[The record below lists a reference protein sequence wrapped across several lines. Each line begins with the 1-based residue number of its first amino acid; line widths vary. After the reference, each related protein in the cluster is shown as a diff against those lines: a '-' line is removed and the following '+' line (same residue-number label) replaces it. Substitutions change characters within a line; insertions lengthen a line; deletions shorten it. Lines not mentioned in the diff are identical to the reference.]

1 MKLADAFIHRPVA
14 SCLFA
19 VAIVLLGIISYRQ
32 LPVAPLP
39 AVDFPMIV
47 VTASLPGASPE
58 SMAAT
63 VATPLER
70 ALGSIAG
77 IKRIS
82 SNSNQGSTQVRLE
95 FELDRDVDE
104 AARDV
109 QAAINTVRS
118 QLPAGMPGNPTYR
131 KFNPSQMPVMA
142 LALSSSS
149 LSAPELY
156 DSAATILSQK
166 ILQIQGVGEVE
177 IVGSSLP
184 AVRVQLNPAML
195 SHYGIALDEV
205 RTAISTLNTNVPL
218 GTLETEDLR
227 WQIATS
233 QTLRSS
239 ADYQQL
245 IIKTVNGAPIRL
257 ADVATVSD
265 STENRYSAGFHN
277 DKPAVIMQISR
288 RSGANIVATIDAIYQ
303 QLPVLQALSPKDATL
318 AVVMDRS
325 PVIRA
330 TLKEAEISLAISIGL
345 VVAVVLLFLK
355 SWRSALIPT
364 LAIPVALVGA
374 FSLMLAFGFSL
385 NNLSVM
391 ALIVAAGLVVDDAI
405 VVLENIK
412 RHLELGKTPM
422 QAARDGA
429 AEVGYTLIAM
439 NLALVVVFLSILF
452 MGGLVERLFREFS
465 ITLVGA
471 MLISLLMSLTLTP
484 ALAAA
489 LLRRSRQISVTA
501 TATATAPSSMSDA
514 NEGAGRF
521 AQFQSLYTSS
531 LRTVLAYKK
540 SVLVALVA
548 LFGLNV
554 WLFQQLPGGML
565 PDQDTGQLNGFV
577 RGDDGFSFQIMQPKI
592 EAFRQFLLKDPA
604 IADVTGASGGAMG
617 LSNSLLRVRLKPL
630 SERKISAQEV
640 VDRIRMNAPKIAG
653 GMLFMSVDQDIRLSS
668 PFASSDYEVLLMSG
682 DLQELNKWSKKVA
695 EGMKELPEL
704 VDVNSPGGE
713 DAQQVV
719 LSIDRE
725 AAQRLGVDM
734 RTVATLLNNS
744 FSQRQVATLFD
755 EMNQYRVVMEL
766 APGYTAQPEV
776 LKQLMLISR
785 TGERVP
791 LSAIASYDY
800 GLASDRVRH
809 DNQFASKGIGYA
821 LAPGVTA
828 EQADAAIDQLLA
840 ELMLPTSIFSVN
852 GEDQRNATFS
862 QGDQFWLFVGV
873 VLAVYLL
880 LGILYESLLQPLT
893 ILSTLPCAAL
903 GALLALYF
911 SGTALNLI
919 AQLGLFLLIG
929 IVMKNAILL
938 VDFALN
944 AERTLKLSPYEAIV
958 LAGQQRLR
966 PILMTNFAAMLG
978 AVPLLMGMG
987 EGAELRQPLGVTI
1000 VGGLAV
1006 SQLFTLYT
1014 TPVVYLLLS
1023 RFRRHA
1029 PVTTLEEVDH
1039 LSANLTEPHSVKTA
1053 TPQG

>member
-1 MKLADAFIHRPVA
+1 MRLANLFIQRPVA
-14 SCLFA
+14 SGLLA
-19 VAIVLLGIISYRQ
+19 LAIVLLGLISYRQ
-32 LPVAPLP
+32 LPVSPLP

-47 VTASLPGASPE
+47 VTANLPGASPE

-82 SNSNQGSTQVRLE
+82 SNSNQGSTQIRLE
-95 FELDRDVDE
+95 FELDRNVDE

-109 QAAINTVRS
+109 QASINAVRA
-118 QLPAGMPGNPTYR
+118 QLPSGMPGNPTYR

-205 RTAISTLNTNVPL
+205 RTAISAMNTNVPL
-218 GTLETEDLR
+218 GVLEASNER

-233 QTLRSS
+233 QTLRSAS
-239 ADYQQL
+239 DYQQL
-245 IIKTVNGAPIRL
+245 IIKTVDGAPIRL
-257 ADVATVSD
+257 SDVALVSD

-303 QLPVLQALSPKDATL
+303 QLPTLQALSPKDSNL

-330 TLKEAEISLAISIGL
+330 TLNEAEISLAISIGL

-355 SWRSALIPT
+355 SVRSALIPT
-364 LAIPVALVGA
+364 LAIPVSLVGA
-374 FSLMLAFGFSL
+374 FVVMYLFGFSL

-412 RHLELGKTPM
+412 RHLDMGKTPL

-429 AEVGYTLIAM
+429 GEVGYTLIAM

-465 ITLVGA
+465 ISLVGA

-489 LLRRSRQISVTA
+489 LLKPSGKTKQITA
-501 TATATAPSSMSDA
+501 EKPSL
-514 NEGAGRF
+514 F
-521 AQFQSLYTSS
+521 AHLQQRYQQSLRFV
-531 LRTVLAYKK
+531 LGFKKTVLL
-540 SVLVALVA
+540 VLAG
-548 LFGLNV
+548 LFGLNI
-554 WLFQQLPGGML
+554 WLFQTLPGGML

-592 EAFRQFLLKDPA
+592 EAFRQYLMTDPA

-630 SERKISAQEV
+630 SERKVSAQEV
-640 VDRIRMNAPKIAG
+640 VDRIRANAPKIAG
-653 GMLFMSVDQDIRLSS
+653 GMLFLSVDQDIRLSS

-682 DLQELNKWSKKVA
+682 DLQELGKWSKKVA

-719 LSIDRE
+719 LQIDRE

-755 EMNQYRVVMEL
+755 DMNQYRVVMEL

-776 LKQLMLISR
+776 LKQLMLI
-785 TGERVP
+785 TAGGERVP

-828 EQADAAIDQLLA
+828 EQADAAIDRLLA

-852 GEDQRNATFS
+852 GEDQRNATFD
-862 QGDQFWLFVGV
+862 QGNQVWLFVGV

-903 GALLALYF
+903 GALLTLYF
-911 SGTALNLI
+911 SNTALSLI

-938 VDFALN
+938 VDFALK
-944 AERTLKLSPYEAIV
+944 AERDLGLSPFDAIV

-966 PILMTNFAAMLG
+966 PILMTNLAAMLG
-978 AVPLLMGMG
+978 AVPLLLGMG
-987 EGAELRQPLGVTI
+987 EGAELRQPLGITI
-1000 VGGLAV
+1000 VGGLAL
-1006 SQLFTLYT
+1006 SQLFTLYS
-1014 TPVVYLLLS
+1014 TPAVYLVLS

-1029 PVTTLEEVDH
+1029 PVREQAVAE
-1039 LSANLTEPHSVKTA
+1039 LSAAADAIQQSK
-1053 TPQG
+1053 

>member
-1 MKLADAFIHRPVA
+1 MKLANLFIQRPVA
-14 SCLFA
+14 SGLFA
-19 VAIVLLGIISYRQ
+19 AAIVLLGLICYRQ
-32 LPVAPLP
+32 LPVSPLP

-47 VTASLPGASPE
+47 VTANLPGASPE

-82 SNSNQGSTQVRLE
+82 SNSNQGSTQIRLE

-109 QAAINTVRS
+109 QASINTVRA
-118 QLPAGMPGNPTYR
+118 QLPSGMPGNPTYR

-142 LALSSSS
+142 LALSSAS

-184 AVRVQLNPAML
+184 AVRVQLNPSML

-205 RTAISTLNTNVPL
+205 RGAISAMNTNVPL
-218 GTLETEDLR
+218 GVLEASNER

-233 QTLRSS
+233 QTLRSAS
-239 ADYQQL
+239 DYQQL
-245 IIKTVNGAPIRL
+245 IIKTVDGAPIRL
-257 ADVATVSD
+257 SDVALVSD

-303 QLPVLQALSPKDATL
+303 QLPTLQALSPKDSNL

-330 TLKEAEISLAISIGL
+330 TLNEAELSLAISIGL

-355 SWRSALIPT
+355 SARSALIPT
-364 LAIPVALVGA
+364 LAIPVSLVGA
-374 FSLMLAFGFSL
+374 FVVMYLFGFSL

-412 RHLELGKTPM
+412 RHLDMGKTPL

-429 AEVGYTLIAM
+429 GEVGYTLIAM

-465 ITLVGA
+465 ISLVGA

-489 LLRRSRQISVTA
+489 LLKPSAKIKPITA
-501 TATATAPSSMSDA
+501 EKPSL
-514 NEGAGRF
+514 F
-521 AQFQSLYTSS
+521 ARLQQRYQQSLRFV
-531 LRTVLAYKK
+531 LGFKKTVLL
-540 SVLVALVA
+540 VLAG
-548 LFGLNV
+548 LFGLNI
-554 WLFQQLPGGML
+554 WLFQTLPGGML

-592 EAFRQFLLKDPA
+592 EAFRQYLMTDPA

-617 LSNSLLRVRLKPL
+617 LSNSMLRVRLKPL
-630 SERKISAQEV
+630 DERKVSAQEV
-640 VDRIRMNAPKIAG
+640 VDRIRANAPKIAG
-653 GMLFMSVDQDIRLSS
+653 GMLFLSVDQDIRLSS

-682 DLQELNKWSKKVA
+682 DLQELGKWSKKVA

-719 LSIDRE
+719 LQMDRE

-734 RTVATLLNNS
+734 RTIATLLNNS

-755 EMNQYRVVMEL
+755 DMNQYRVVMEL

-776 LKQLMLISR
+776 LKQLMLI
-785 TGERVP
+785 TANGERVP

-828 EQADAAIDQLLA
+828 EQADAAIDRLLA

-852 GEDQRNATFS
+852 GEDQRNATFD
-862 QGDQFWLFVGV
+862 QGNQVWLFVGV

-903 GALLALYF
+903 GALLTLYF
-911 SGTALNLI
+911 SNTALSLI

-938 VDFALN
+938 VDFALK
-944 AERTLKLSPYEAIV
+944 AERDLGLTPFDAIV

-966 PILMTNFAAMLG
+966 PILMTNLAAMLG
-978 AVPLLMGMG
+978 AVPLLLGMG
-987 EGAELRQPLGVTI
+987 EGAELRQPLGITI
-1000 VGGLAV
+1000 VGGLAL
-1006 SQLFTLYT
+1006 SQLFTLYS
-1014 TPVVYLLLS
+1014 TPAVYLVLS

-1029 PVTTLEEVDH
+1029 PVREQAAAE
-1039 LSANLTEPHSVKTA
+1039 LSAKATRESIQHSK
-1053 TPQG
+1053 

>member
-1 MKLADAFIHRPVA
+1 MRLANLFIQRPVA
-14 SCLFA
+14 SGLLA
-19 VAIVLLGIISYRQ
+19 LAIVLLGLISYRQ
-32 LPVAPLP
+32 LPVSPLP

-47 VTASLPGASPE
+47 VTANLPGASPE

-82 SNSNQGSTQVRLE
+82 SNSNQGSTQIRLE
-95 FELDRDVDE
+95 FELERNVDE

-109 QAAINTVRS
+109 QASINAVRA
-118 QLPAGMPGNPTYR
+118 QLPSGMPGNPTYR

-205 RTAISTLNTNVPL
+205 RTAISAMNTNVPL
-218 GTLETEDLR
+218 GVLEASNER

-233 QTLRSS
+233 QTLRSAS
-239 ADYQQL
+239 DYQQL
-245 IIKTVNGAPIRL
+245 IIKTVDGAPIRL
-257 ADVATVSD
+257 SDVALVSD

-303 QLPVLQALSPKDATL
+303 QLPMLQALSPKDSNL

-330 TLKEAEISLAISIGL
+330 TLNEAEISLAISIGL

-355 SWRSALIPT
+355 SVRSALIPT
-364 LAIPVALVGA
+364 LAIPVSLVGA
-374 FSLMLAFGFSL
+374 FVVMYLFGFSL

-412 RHLELGKTPM
+412 RHLDMGKTPL

-429 AEVGYTLIAM
+429 GEVGYTLIAM

-465 ITLVGA
+465 ISLVGA

-489 LLRRSRQISVTA
+489 LLKPSGKTKQITA
-501 TATATAPSSMSDA
+501 EKP
-514 NEGAGRF
+514 GLF
-521 AQFQSLYTSS
+521 AQLQQRYQQSLRFV
-531 LRTVLAYKK
+531 LGFKKTVLL
-540 SVLVALVA
+540 VLAG
-548 LFGLNV
+548 LFGLNI
-554 WLFQQLPGGML
+554 WLFQTLPGGML

-592 EAFRQFLLKDPA
+592 EAFRQYLMTDPA

-630 SERKISAQEV
+630 SERKVSAQEV
-640 VDRIRMNAPKIAG
+640 VDRIRANAPKIAG
-653 GMLFMSVDQDIRLSS
+653 GMLFLSVDQDIRLSS

-682 DLQELNKWSKKVA
+682 DLQELGKWSKKVA

-719 LSIDRE
+719 LQIDRE

-755 EMNQYRVVMEL
+755 DMNQYRVVMEL

-776 LKQLMLISR
+776 LKQLMLI
-785 TGERVP
+785 TAGGERVP

-828 EQADAAIDQLLA
+828 AQADAAIDRLLA

-852 GEDQRNATFS
+852 GEDQRNATFD
-862 QGDQFWLFVGV
+862 QGNQVWLFVGV

-903 GALLALYF
+903 GALLTLYF
-911 SGTALNLI
+911 SNTALSLI

-938 VDFALN
+938 VDFALK
-944 AERTLKLSPYEAIV
+944 AERDLGLSPFDAIV

-966 PILMTNFAAMLG
+966 PILMTNLAAMLG
-978 AVPLLMGMG
+978 AVPLLLGMG
-987 EGAELRQPLGVTI
+987 EGAELRQPLGITI
-1000 VGGLAV
+1000 VGGLAL
-1006 SQLFTLYT
+1006 SQLFTLYS
-1014 TPVVYLLLS
+1014 TPAVYLVLS

-1029 PVTTLEEVDH
+1029 PVREQAVAE
-1039 LSANLTEPHSVKTA
+1039 LSATA
-1053 TPQG
+1053 DAIQQSK

>member
-1 MKLADAFIHRPVA
+1 MRLANLFIQRPVA
-14 SCLFA
+14 SGLFA
-19 VAIVLLGIISYRQ
+19 AAIVLLGLISYRQ
-32 LPVAPLP
+32 LPVSPLP

-47 VTASLPGASPE
+47 VTANLPGASPE

-82 SNSNQGSTQVRLE
+82 SNSNQGSTQIRLE

-109 QAAINTVRS
+109 QASINTVRA
-118 QLPAGMPGNPTYR
+118 QLPSGMPGNPTYR

-142 LALSSSS
+142 LALSSAS

-205 RTAISTLNTNVPL
+205 RGAISAMNTNVPL
-218 GTLETEDLR
+218 GVLEASNER

-233 QTLRSS
+233 QTLRSAS
-239 ADYQQL
+239 DYQQL
-245 IIKTVNGAPIRL
+245 IIKTVDGAPIRL
-257 ADVATVSD
+257 SDVALVSD

-303 QLPVLQALSPKDATL
+303 QLPTLQALSPKDSNL

-330 TLKEAEISLAISIGL
+330 TLNEAELSLAISIGL

-355 SWRSALIPT
+355 SVRSALIPT
-364 LAIPVALVGA
+364 LTIPVSLVGA
-374 FSLMLAFGFSL
+374 FAVMYLFGFSL

-412 RHLELGKTPM
+412 RHLDMGKTPL

-429 AEVGYTLIAM
+429 GEVGYTLIAM

-465 ITLVGA
+465 ISLVGA

-489 LLRRSRQISVTA
+489 LLK
-501 TATATAPSSMSDA
+501 PSAKTKPIIAEKPSL
-514 NEGAGRF
+514 F
-521 AQFQSLYTSS
+521 ARLQQRYQQSLRFV
-531 LRTVLAYKK
+531 LGFKKTVLL
-540 SVLVALVA
+540 VLAG
-548 LFGLNV
+548 LFGLNI
-554 WLFQQLPGGML
+554 WLFQTLPGGML

-592 EAFRQFLLKDPA
+592 EAFRQYLMTDPA

-617 LSNSLLRVRLKPL
+617 LSNSMLRVRLKPL
-630 SERKISAQEV
+630 DERKVSAQAV
-640 VDRIRMNAPKIAG
+640 VDRIRANAPKIAG
-653 GMLFMSVDQDIRLSS
+653 GMLFLSVDQDIRLSS
-668 PFASSDYEVLLMSG
+668 PFASSDFEVLLMSG
-682 DLQELNKWSKKVA
+682 DLQELGKWSKKVA

-719 LSIDRE
+719 LQIDRE

-734 RTVATLLNNS
+734 RTIATLLNNS

-755 EMNQYRVVMEL
+755 DMNQYRVVMEL

-776 LKQLMLISR
+776 LKQLMLI
-785 TGERVP
+785 TANGERVP

-828 EQADAAIDQLLA
+828 EQADAAIDRLLA

-852 GEDQRNATFS
+852 GEDQRNATFD
-862 QGDQFWLFVGV
+862 QGNQVWLFVGV

-903 GALLALYF
+903 GALLTLYF
-911 SGTALNLI
+911 SNTALSLI

-938 VDFALN
+938 VDFALK
-944 AERTLKLSPYEAIV
+944 AERDLGLTPFDAIV

-966 PILMTNFAAMLG
+966 PILMTNLAAMLG
-978 AVPLLMGMG
+978 AVPLLLGMG
-987 EGAELRQPLGVTI
+987 EGAELRQPLGITI
-1000 VGGLAV
+1000 VGGLAL
-1006 SQLFTLYT
+1006 SQLFTLYS
-1014 TPVVYLLLS
+1014 TPAVYLVLS

-1029 PVTTLEEVDH
+1029 PVRDQAAAE
-1039 LSANLTEPHSVKTA
+1039 LSAKATREAVQHSK
-1053 TPQG
+1053 

>member
-1 MKLADAFIHRPVA
+1 MRLANLFIQRPVA
-14 SCLFA
+14 SGLFA
-19 VAIVLLGIISYRQ
+19 AAIVLLGLISYRQ
-32 LPVAPLP
+32 LPVSPLP

-47 VTASLPGASPE
+47 VTANLPGASPE

-82 SNSNQGSTQVRLE
+82 SNSNQGSTQIRLE
-95 FELDRDVDE
+95 FELDRNVDE

-109 QAAINTVRS
+109 QASINTVRA
-118 QLPAGMPGNPTYR
+118 QLPSGMPGNPTYR

-142 LALSSSS
+142 LALSSAS

-205 RTAISTLNTNVPL
+205 RGAISAMNTNVPL
-218 GTLETEDLR
+218 GVLEGSNER

-233 QTLRSS
+233 QTLRSAS
-239 ADYQQL
+239 DYQQL
-245 IIKTVNGAPIRL
+245 IIKTVDGAPIRL
-257 ADVATVSD
+257 SDVALVSD

-303 QLPVLQALSPKDATL
+303 QLPMLQALSPKDSNL

-330 TLKEAEISLAISIGL
+330 TLNEAELSLAISIGL

-355 SWRSALIPT
+355 SVRSAIIPT
-364 LAIPVALVGA
+364 LAIPVSLVGA
-374 FSLMLAFGFSL
+374 FVVMYLFGFSL

-412 RHLELGKTPM
+412 RHLDMGKTPL

-429 AEVGYTLIAM
+429 GEVGYTLIAM

-465 ITLVGA
+465 ISLVGA

-489 LLRRSRQISVTA
+489 LLKPSGKIKPITA
-501 TATATAPSSMSDA
+501 EKPSL
-514 NEGAGRF
+514 F
-521 AQFQSLYTSS
+521 ARLQQRYQQSLRFV
-531 LRTVLAYKK
+531 LGFKKTVLL
-540 SVLVALVA
+540 VLAG
-548 LFGLNV
+548 LFGLNI
-554 WLFQQLPGGML
+554 WLFQTLPGGML

-592 EAFRQFLLKDPA
+592 EAFRQYLMTDPA

-617 LSNSLLRVRLKPL
+617 LSNSMLRVRLKPL
-630 SERKISAQEV
+630 SERKVSAQEV
-640 VDRIRMNAPKIAG
+640 VDRIRANAPKIAG
-653 GMLFMSVDQDIRLSS
+653 GMLFLSVDQDIRLSS

-682 DLQELNKWSKKVA
+682 DLQELGKWSKKVA

-719 LSIDRE
+719 LQIDRE

-734 RTVATLLNNS
+734 RTIATLLNNS

-755 EMNQYRVVMEL
+755 DMNQYRVVMEL

-776 LKQLMLISR
+776 LKQLMLI
-785 TGERVP
+785 TAGGERVP

-821 LAPGVTA
+821 LAPGVTT
-828 EQADAAIDQLLA
+828 EQADAAIDRLLA

-852 GEDQRNATFS
+852 GEDQRNATFD
-862 QGDQFWLFVGV
+862 QGNQVWLFVGV

-903 GALLALYF
+903 GALLTLYF
-911 SGTALNLI
+911 SNTALSLI

-938 VDFALN
+938 VDFALK
-944 AERTLKLSPYEAIV
+944 AERDIGLTPFDAIV

-966 PILMTNFAAMLG
+966 PILMTNLAAMLG
-978 AVPLLMGMG
+978 AVPLLLGMG
-987 EGAELRQPLGVTI
+987 EGAELRQPLGITI
-1000 VGGLAV
+1000 VGGLAL
-1006 SQLFTLYT
+1006 SQLFTLYS
-1014 TPVVYLLLS
+1014 TPAVYLVLS

-1029 PVTTLEEVDH
+1029 PVREQAAAE
-1039 LSANLTEPHSVKTA
+1039 LSAKATREAIQHSK
-1053 TPQG
+1053 

>member
-1 MKLADAFIHRPVA
+1 MRLANLFIQRPVA
-14 SCLFA
+14 SGLFA
-19 VAIVLLGIISYRQ
+19 AAIVLLGLISYRQ
-32 LPVAPLP
+32 LPVSPLP

-82 SNSNQGSTQVRLE
+82 SNSNQGSTQIRLE
-95 FELDRDVDE
+95 FELDRNVDE

-109 QAAINTVRS
+109 QASINAVRA
-118 QLPAGMPGNPTYR
+118 QLPSGMPGNPTYR

-205 RTAISTLNTNVPL
+205 RTAISAMNTNVPL
-218 GTLETEDLR
+218 GVLEASNER

-233 QTLRSS
+233 QTLRSAS
-239 ADYQQL
+239 DYQQL
-245 IIKTVNGAPIRL
+245 IIKTVDGAPIRL
-257 ADVATVSD
+257 SDVALVSD

-303 QLPVLQALSPKDATL
+303 QLPMLQALSPKDSNL

-330 TLKEAEISLAISIGL
+330 TLNEAELSLAISIGL

-355 SWRSALIPT
+355 SVRSALIPT
-364 LAIPVALVGA
+364 LAIPVSLVGA
-374 FSLMLAFGFSL
+374 FVVMYLFGFSL

-412 RHLELGKTPM
+412 RHLDMGKTPL

-429 AEVGYTLIAM
+429 GEVGYTLIAM

-465 ITLVGA
+465 ISLVGA

-489 LLRRSRQISVTA
+489 LLKPSGKTKQINA
-501 TATATAPSSMSDA
+501 EKPSL
-514 NEGAGRF
+514 F
-521 AQFQSLYTSS
+521 ARLQQRYQQSLRFV
-531 LRTVLAYKK
+531 LGFKKTVLL
-540 SVLVALVA
+540 VLAG
-548 LFGLNV
+548 LFGLNI
-554 WLFQQLPGGML
+554 WLFQTLPGGML

-592 EAFRQFLLKDPA
+592 EAFRQYLMTDPA

-617 LSNSLLRVRLKPL
+617 LSNSMLRVRLKPL
-630 SERKISAQEV
+630 DERKVSAQEV
-640 VDRIRMNAPKIAG
+640 VDRIRANAPKIAG
-653 GMLFMSVDQDIRLSS
+653 GMLFLSVDQDIRLSS

-682 DLQELNKWSKKVA
+682 DLQELGKWSKKVA

-719 LSIDRE
+719 LQIDRE

-734 RTVATLLNNS
+734 RTIATLLNNS

-755 EMNQYRVVMEL
+755 DMNQYRVVMEL

-776 LKQLMLISR
+776 LKQLMLI
-785 TGERVP
+785 TAGGERVP

-828 EQADAAIDQLLA
+828 EQADAAIDRLLA

-852 GEDQRNATFS
+852 GEDQRNATFD
-862 QGDQFWLFVGV
+862 QGNQVWLFVGV

-903 GALLALYF
+903 GALLTLYF
-911 SGTALNLI
+911 SDTALSLI

-938 VDFALN
+938 VDFALK
-944 AERTLKLSPYEAIV
+944 AERDLGLTPFDAIV

-966 PILMTNFAAMLG
+966 PILMTNLAAMLG
-978 AVPLLMGMG
+978 AVPLLLGMG
-987 EGAELRQPLGVTI
+987 EGAELRQPLGITI
-1000 VGGLAV
+1000 VGGLAL
-1006 SQLFTLYT
+1006 SQLFTLYS
-1014 TPVVYLLLS
+1014 TPAVYLVLS

-1029 PVTTLEEVDH
+1029 PVREQAAAELSPKATTD
-1039 LSANLTEPHSVKTA
+1039 AIQHSK
-1053 TPQG
+1053 

>member
-1 MKLADAFIHRPVA
+1 MKLAHIFIQRPVA
-14 SCLFA
+14 SGLLA
-19 VAIVLLGIISYRQ
+19 VAIVLLGLIGYRQ
-32 LPVAPLP
+32 LPVSPLP

-82 SNSNQGSTQVRLE
+82 SNSNQGSTQIRLE
-95 FELDRDVDE
+95 FELDRNVDE

-109 QAAINTVRS
+109 QASINTVRA
-118 QLPAGMPGNPTYR
+118 QLPSGMPGNPTYR

-205 RTAISTLNTNVPL
+205 RTAISAMNTNVPL
-218 GTLETEDLR
+218 GVLEASNER

-233 QTLRSS
+233 QTLRSAS
-239 ADYQQL
+239 DYQQL
-245 IIKTVNGAPIRL
+245 IIKTVDGAPIRL
-257 ADVATVSD
+257 ADVALVTD

-303 QLPVLQALSPKDATL
+303 QLPMLQALSPKDSNL

-330 TLKEAEISLAISIGL
+330 TLNEAEISLAISIGL

-355 SWRSALIPT
+355 SVRSALIPT
-364 LAIPVALVGA
+364 LTIPVSLVGA
-374 FSLMLAFGFSL
+374 FVVMYLFGFSL

-412 RHLELGKTPM
+412 RHLDMGKTPLV
-422 QAARDGA
+422 AARDGA
-429 AEVGYTLIAM
+429 GEVGYTLIAM

-465 ITLVGA
+465 ISLVGA

-489 LLRRSRQISVTA
+489 LLKPKTTEANKLSPTLSETFSLFSRLQQ
-501 TATATAPSSMSDA
+501 
-514 NEGAGRF
+514 RY
-521 AQFQSLYTSS
+521 QQSLRQV
-531 LRTVLAYKK
+531 LRFKKTVLLL
-540 SVLVALVA
+540 LVG
-548 LFGLNV
+548 LFGLNI
-554 WLFQQLPGGML
+554 WLFQTLPGGML

-592 EAFRQFLLKDPA
+592 EAFRQYLMTDPA

-617 LSNSLLRVRLKPL
+617 LSNSMLRVRLKPL
-630 SERKISAQEV
+630 SERKVSAQAV
-640 VDRIRMNAPKIAG
+640 VDRIRTNAPKIAG
-653 GMLFMSVDQDIRLSS
+653 GMLFLSVDQDIRLSS

-682 DLQELNKWSKKVA
+682 DLQELGKWSKKVA

-719 LSIDRE
+719 LQIDRE

-776 LKQLMLISR
+776 LKQLMLI
-785 TGERVP
+785 TANGERVP

-828 EQADAAIDQLLA
+828 EQADAAIDRLLA

-852 GEDQRNATFS
+852 GEDQRNATFD
-862 QGDQFWLFVGV
+862 QGNQVWLFVGV

-903 GALLALYF
+903 GALLTLYF
-911 SGTALNLI
+911 SNTALSLI

-938 VDFALN
+938 VDFALK
-944 AERTLKLSPYEAIV
+944 AERDLGLTPFEAIV

-966 PILMTNFAAMLG
+966 PILMTNLAAMLG
-978 AVPLLMGMG
+978 AVPLLLGMG
-987 EGAELRQPLGVTI
+987 EGAELRQPLGITI
-1000 VGGLAV
+1000 VGGLAL
-1006 SQLFTLYT
+1006 SQLFTLYS
-1014 TPVVYLLLS
+1014 TPAVYLVLS

-1029 PVTTLEEVDH
+1029 PVREQAAAE
-1039 LSANLTEPHSVKTA
+1039 LSATTEDVQLSK
-1053 TPQG
+1053 

>member
-1 MKLADAFIHRPVA
+1 MRLANLFIQRPVA
-14 SCLFA
+14 SGLFA
-19 VAIVLLGIISYRQ
+19 AAIVLLGLISYRQ
-32 LPVAPLP
+32 LPVSPLP

-82 SNSNQGSTQVRLE
+82 SNSNQGSTQIRLE
-95 FELDRDVDE
+95 FELDRNVDE

-109 QAAINTVRS
+109 QASINAVRA
-118 QLPAGMPGNPTYR
+118 QLPSGMPGNPTYR

-205 RTAISTLNTNVPL
+205 RTAISAMNTNVPL
-218 GTLETEDLR
+218 GVLEASNER

-233 QTLRSS
+233 QTLRSAS
-239 ADYQQL
+239 DYQQL
-245 IIKTVNGAPIRL
+245 IIKTVDGAPIRL
-257 ADVATVSD
+257 SDVALVSD

-303 QLPVLQALSPKDATL
+303 QLPMLQALSPKDSNL

-330 TLKEAEISLAISIGL
+330 TLNEAELSLAISIGL

-355 SWRSALIPT
+355 SARSALIPT
-364 LAIPVALVGA
+364 LAIPVSLVGA
-374 FSLMLAFGFSL
+374 FVVMYLFGFSL

-412 RHLELGKTPM
+412 RHLDMGKTPL

-429 AEVGYTLIAM
+429 GEVGYTLIAM

-465 ITLVGA
+465 ISLVGA

-489 LLRRSRQISVTA
+489 LLKPSGKTKQITA
-501 TATATAPSSMSDA
+501 EKPSL
-514 NEGAGRF
+514 F
-521 AQFQSLYTSS
+521 ARLQQRYQQSLRFV
-531 LRTVLAYKK
+531 LGFKKTVLL
-540 SVLVALVA
+540 VLAG
-548 LFGLNV
+548 LFGLNI
-554 WLFQQLPGGML
+554 WLFQTLPGGML

-592 EAFRQFLLKDPA
+592 EAFRQYLMTDPA

-617 LSNSLLRVRLKPL
+617 LSNSMLRVRLKPL
-630 SERKISAQEV
+630 DERKVSAQEV
-640 VDRIRMNAPKIAG
+640 VDRIRANAPKIAG
-653 GMLFMSVDQDIRLSS
+653 GMLFLSVDQDIRLSS

-682 DLQELNKWSKKVA
+682 DLQELGKWSKKVA

-719 LSIDRE
+719 LQIDRE

-734 RTVATLLNNS
+734 RTIATLLNNS

-755 EMNQYRVVMEL
+755 DMNQYRVVMEL

-776 LKQLMLISR
+776 LKQLMLI
-785 TGERVP
+785 TAGGERVP

-828 EQADAAIDQLLA
+828 EQADAAIDRLLA

-852 GEDQRNATFS
+852 GEDQRNATFD
-862 QGDQFWLFVGV
+862 QGNQVWLFVGV

-903 GALLALYF
+903 GALLTLYF
-911 SGTALNLI
+911 SNTALSLI

-938 VDFALN
+938 VDFALK
-944 AERTLKLSPYEAIV
+944 AERDLGLTPFDAIV

-966 PILMTNFAAMLG
+966 PILMTNLAAMLG
-978 AVPLLMGMG
+978 AVPLLLGMG
-987 EGAELRQPLGVTI
+987 EGAELRQPLGITI
-1000 VGGLAV
+1000 VGGLAL
-1006 SQLFTLYT
+1006 SQLFTLYS
-1014 TPVVYLLLS
+1014 TPAVYLVLS

-1029 PVTTLEEVDH
+1029 PVREQVAAELSPKATTE
-1039 LSANLTEPHSVKTA
+1039 AIQHSK
-1053 TPQG
+1053 

>member
-1 MKLADAFIHRPVA
+1 MRLANLFIQRPVA
-14 SCLFA
+14 SGLFA
-19 VAIVLLGIISYRQ
+19 AAIVLLGLISYRQ
-32 LPVAPLP
+32 LPVSPLP

-82 SNSNQGSTQVRLE
+82 SNSNQGSTQIRLE
-95 FELDRDVDE
+95 FELDRNVDE

-109 QAAINTVRS
+109 QASINAVRA
-118 QLPAGMPGNPTYR
+118 QLPSGMPGNPTYR

-205 RTAISTLNTNVPL
+205 RTAISAMNTNVPL
-218 GTLETEDLR
+218 GVLEASNER

-233 QTLRSS
+233 QTLRSAS
-239 ADYQQL
+239 DYQQL
-245 IIKTVNGAPIRL
+245 IIKTVDGAPIRL
-257 ADVATVSD
+257 SDVALVSD

-303 QLPVLQALSPKDATL
+303 QLPMLQALSPKDSNL

-330 TLKEAEISLAISIGL
+330 TLNEAELSLAISIGL

-355 SWRSALIPT
+355 SARSALIPT
-364 LAIPVALVGA
+364 LAIPVSLVGA
-374 FSLMLAFGFSL
+374 FVVMYLFGFSL

-412 RHLELGKTPM
+412 RHLDMGKTPL

-429 AEVGYTLIAM
+429 GEVGYTLIAM

-465 ITLVGA
+465 ISLVGA

-489 LLRRSRQISVTA
+489 LLKPSGETKQITA
-501 TATATAPSSMSDA
+501 EKPSL
-514 NEGAGRF
+514 F
-521 AQFQSLYTSS
+521 ARLQQRYQQSLRFV
-531 LRTVLAYKK
+531 LGFKKTVLL
-540 SVLVALVA
+540 VLAG
-548 LFGLNV
+548 LFGLNI
-554 WLFQQLPGGML
+554 WLFQTLPGGML

-592 EAFRQFLLKDPA
+592 EAFRQYLMTDPA

-617 LSNSLLRVRLKPL
+617 LSNSMLRVRLKPL
-630 SERKISAQEV
+630 NERKVSAQEV
-640 VDRIRMNAPKIAG
+640 VDRIRANAPKIAG
-653 GMLFMSVDQDIRLSS
+653 GMLFLSVDQDIRLSS

-682 DLQELNKWSKKVA
+682 DLQELGKWSKKVA

-719 LSIDRE
+719 LQIDRE

-734 RTVATLLNNS
+734 RTIATLLNNS

-755 EMNQYRVVMEL
+755 DMNQYRVVMEL

-776 LKQLMLISR
+776 LKQLMLI
-785 TGERVP
+785 TAGGERVP

-828 EQADAAIDQLLA
+828 EQADAAIDRLLA

-852 GEDQRNATFS
+852 GEDQRNATFD
-862 QGDQFWLFVGV
+862 QGNQVWLFVGV

-903 GALLALYF
+903 GALLTLYF
-911 SGTALNLI
+911 SDTALSLI

-938 VDFALN
+938 VDFALK
-944 AERTLKLSPYEAIV
+944 AERDLGLTPFDAIV

-966 PILMTNFAAMLG
+966 PILMTNLAAMLG
-978 AVPLLMGMG
+978 AVPLLLGMG
-987 EGAELRQPLGVTI
+987 EGAELRQPLGITI
-1000 VGGLAV
+1000 VGGLAL
-1006 SQLFTLYT
+1006 SQLFTLYS
-1014 TPVVYLLLS
+1014 TPAVYLVLS

-1029 PVTTLEEVDH
+1029 PVREQAAAELSPKATTE
-1039 LSANLTEPHSVKTA
+1039 AIQHSK
-1053 TPQG
+1053 

>member
-1 MKLADAFIHRPVA
+1 MRLANLFIQRPVA
-14 SCLFA
+14 SGLFA
-19 VAIVLLGIISYRQ
+19 AAIVLLGLISYRQ
-32 LPVAPLP
+32 LPVSPLP

-47 VTASLPGASPE
+47 VTANLPGASPE

-82 SNSNQGSTQVRLE
+82 SNSNQGSTQIRLE
-95 FELDRDVDE
+95 FELDRNVDE

-109 QAAINTVRS
+109 QASINTVRA
-118 QLPAGMPGNPTYR
+118 QLPSGMPGNPTYR

-142 LALSSSS
+142 LALSSAS

-205 RTAISTLNTNVPL
+205 RTAISAMNTNVPL
-218 GTLETEDLR
+218 GVLEASNER

-233 QTLRSS
+233 QTLRSAS
-239 ADYQQL
+239 DYQQL
-245 IIKTVNGAPIRL
+245 IIKTVDGAPIRL
-257 ADVATVSD
+257 SDVALVSD

-303 QLPVLQALSPKDATL
+303 QLPTLQALSPKDSNL

-330 TLKEAEISLAISIGL
+330 TLNEAELSLAISIGL

-355 SWRSALIPT
+355 SVRSAIIPT
-364 LAIPVALVGA
+364 LAIPVSLVGA
-374 FSLMLAFGFSL
+374 FVVMYLFGFSL

-412 RHLELGKTPM
+412 RHLDMGKTPL

-429 AEVGYTLIAM
+429 GEVGYTLIAM

-465 ITLVGA
+465 ISLVGA

-489 LLRRSRQISVTA
+489 LLK
-501 TATATAPSSMSDA
+501 PSGKTKPINAEKPSL
-514 NEGAGRF
+514 F
-521 AQFQSLYTSS
+521 ARLQQRYQQSLRFV
-531 LRTVLAYKK
+531 LGFKKTVLM
-540 SVLVALVA
+540 VLAG
-548 LFGLNV
+548 LFGLNI
-554 WLFQQLPGGML
+554 WLFQTLPGGML

-592 EAFRQFLLKDPA
+592 EAFRQYLMTDPA

-617 LSNSLLRVRLKPL
+617 LSNSMLRVRLKPL
-630 SERKISAQEV
+630 NERKVSAQEV
-640 VDRIRMNAPKIAG
+640 VDRIRANAPKIAG
-653 GMLFMSVDQDIRLSS
+653 GMLFLSVDQDIRLSS

-682 DLQELNKWSKKVA
+682 DLQELGKWSKKVA

-719 LSIDRE
+719 LQIDRE

-734 RTVATLLNNS
+734 RTIATLLNNS

-755 EMNQYRVVMEL
+755 DMNQYRVVMEL

-776 LKQLMLISR
+776 LKQLMLI
-785 TGERVP
+785 TAGGERVP

-828 EQADAAIDQLLA
+828 EQADAAIDRLLA

-852 GEDQRNATFS
+852 GEDQRNATFD
-862 QGDQFWLFVGV
+862 QGNQVWLFVGV

-903 GALLALYF
+903 GALLTLYF
-911 SGTALNLI
+911 SDTALSLI

-938 VDFALN
+938 VDFALK
-944 AERTLKLSPYEAIV
+944 AERDLGLTPFDAIV

-966 PILMTNFAAMLG
+966 PILMTNLAAMLG
-978 AVPLLMGMG
+978 AVPLLLGMG
-987 EGAELRQPLGVTI
+987 EGAELRQPLGITI
-1000 VGGLAV
+1000 VGGLAL
-1006 SQLFTLYT
+1006 SQLFTLYS
-1014 TPVVYLLLS
+1014 TPAVYLVLS

-1029 PVTTLEEVDH
+1029 PVREQKLR
-1039 LSANLTEPHSVKTA
+1039 LS
-1053 TPQG
+1053 

>member
-1 MKLADAFIHRPVA
+1 MKLADLFIHRPVA

-19 VAIVLLGIISYRQ
+19 VAIVLLGLISYRQ

-82 SNSNQGSTQVRLE
+82 SNSNQGSTQIRLE
-95 FELDRDVDE
+95 FALDRDVDE

-118 QLPAGMPGNPTYR
+118 QLPSGMPGNPTYR

-142 LALSSSS
+142 LALSSST

-489 LLRRSRQISVTA
+489 LLRPSRQPAAAA
-501 TATATAPSSMSDA
+501 TPNFSAAS
-514 NEGAGRF
+514 EQGGRF
-521 AQFQSLYTSS
+521 VKFQALYTGS

-540 SVLVALVA
+540 SVLVALLA

-604 IADVTGASGGAMG
+604 VADVTGASGGAMG

-744 FSQRQVATLFD
+744 FSQRQVATLYD

-944 AERTLKLSPYEAIV
+944 AERTLKLTPYEAIV

-978 AVPLLMGMG
+978 AVPLLLGMG

-1023 RFRRHA
+1023 RFRRHVQVA
-1029 PVTTLEEVDH
+1029 SFNEVDD
-1039 LSANLTEPHSVKTA
+1039 LSDKHPEQGSVRTA

>member
-1 MKLADAFIHRPVA
+1 MRLANLFIQRPVA
-14 SCLFA
+14 SGLLA
-19 VAIVLLGIISYRQ
+19 LAIVLLGLISYRQ
-32 LPVAPLP
+32 LPVSPLP

-47 VTASLPGASPE
+47 VTANLPGASPE

-82 SNSNQGSTQVRLE
+82 SNSNQGSTQIRLE
-95 FELDRDVDE
+95 FELDRNVDE

-109 QAAINTVRS
+109 QASINAVRA
-118 QLPAGMPGNPTYR
+118 QLPSGMPGNPTYR

-205 RTAISTLNTNVPL
+205 RTAISAMNTNVPL
-218 GTLETEDLR
+218 GVLEASNER

-233 QTLRSS
+233 QTLRSAS
-239 ADYQQL
+239 DYQQL
-245 IIKTVNGAPIRL
+245 IIKTVDGAPIRL
-257 ADVATVSD
+257 SDVALVSD

-303 QLPVLQALSPKDATL
+303 QLPTLQALSPKDSNL

-330 TLKEAEISLAISIGL
+330 TLNEAEISLAISIGL

-355 SWRSALIPT
+355 SARSALIPT
-364 LAIPVALVGA
+364 LAIPVSLVGA
-374 FSLMLAFGFSL
+374 FVVMYLFGFSL

-412 RHLELGKTPM
+412 RHLDMGKTPL

-429 AEVGYTLIAM
+429 GEVGYTLIAM

-465 ITLVGA
+465 ISLVGA

-489 LLRRSRQISVTA
+489 LLKPSGKTKQITA
-501 TATATAPSSMSDA
+501 EKPSL
-514 NEGAGRF
+514 F
-521 AQFQSLYTSS
+521 AQLQQRYQQSLRFV
-531 LRTVLAYKK
+531 LGFKKTVLL
-540 SVLVALVA
+540 VLAG
-548 LFGLNV
+548 LFGLNI
-554 WLFQQLPGGML
+554 WLFQTLPGGML

-592 EAFRQFLLKDPA
+592 EAFRQYLMTDPA

-630 SERKISAQEV
+630 SERKVSAQEV
-640 VDRIRMNAPKIAG
+640 VDRIRANAPKIAG
-653 GMLFMSVDQDIRLSS
+653 GMLFLSVDQDIRLSS

-682 DLQELNKWSKKVA
+682 DLQELGKWSKKVA

-719 LSIDRE
+719 LQIDRE

-755 EMNQYRVVMEL
+755 DMNQYRVVMEL

-776 LKQLMLISR
+776 LKQLMLI
-785 TGERVP
+785 TAGGERVP

-828 EQADAAIDQLLA
+828 EQADAAIDRLLA

-852 GEDQRNATFS
+852 GEDQRNATFD
-862 QGDQFWLFVGV
+862 QGNQVWLFVGV

-903 GALLALYF
+903 GALLTLYF
-911 SGTALNLI
+911 SNTALSLI

-938 VDFALN
+938 VDFALK
-944 AERTLKLSPYEAIV
+944 AERDLGLSPFDAIV

-966 PILMTNFAAMLG
+966 PILMTNLAAMLG
-978 AVPLLMGMG
+978 AVPLLLGMG
-987 EGAELRQPLGVTI
+987 EGAELRQPLGITI
-1000 VGGLAV
+1000 VGGLAL
-1006 SQLFTLYT
+1006 SQLFTLYS
-1014 TPVVYLLLS
+1014 TPAVYLVLS

-1029 PVTTLEEVDH
+1029 PVREQAVAE
-1039 LSANLTEPHSVKTA
+1039 LSATA
-1053 TPQG
+1053 DAIQQSK

>member
-1 MKLADAFIHRPVA
+1 MRLANLFIQRPVA
-14 SCLFA
+14 SGLFA
-19 VAIVLLGIISYRQ
+19 AAIVLLGLISYRQ
-32 LPVAPLP
+32 LPVSPLP

-82 SNSNQGSTQVRLE
+82 SNSNQGSTQIRLE
-95 FELDRDVDE
+95 FELDRNVDE

-109 QAAINTVRS
+109 QASINAVRA
-118 QLPAGMPGNPTYR
+118 QLPSGMPGNPTYR

-205 RTAISTLNTNVPL
+205 RTAISAMNTNVPL
-218 GTLETEDLR
+218 GVLEASNER

-233 QTLRSS
+233 QTLRSAS
-239 ADYQQL
+239 DYQQL
-245 IIKTVNGAPIRL
+245 IIKTVDGAPIRL
-257 ADVATVSD
+257 SDVALVSD

-303 QLPVLQALSPKDATL
+303 QLPMLQALSPKDSNL

-330 TLKEAEISLAISIGL
+330 TLNEAELSLAISIGL

-355 SWRSALIPT
+355 SVRSALIPT
-364 LAIPVALVGA
+364 LAIPVSLVGA
-374 FSLMLAFGFSL
+374 FVVMYLFGFSL

-412 RHLELGKTPM
+412 RHLDMGKTPL

-429 AEVGYTLIAM
+429 GEVGYTLIAM

-465 ITLVGA
+465 ISLVGA

-489 LLRRSRQISVTA
+489 LLKPSGKTKQITA
-501 TATATAPSSMSDA
+501 EKPSL
-514 NEGAGRF
+514 F
-521 AQFQSLYTSS
+521 ARLQQRYQQSLRFV
-531 LRTVLAYKK
+531 LGFKKTVLL
-540 SVLVALVA
+540 VLAG
-548 LFGLNV
+548 LFGLNI
-554 WLFQQLPGGML
+554 WLFQTLPGGML

-592 EAFRQFLLKDPA
+592 EAFRQYLMTDPA

-617 LSNSLLRVRLKPL
+617 LSNSMLRVRLKPL
-630 SERKISAQEV
+630 NERKVSAQEV
-640 VDRIRMNAPKIAG
+640 VDRIRANAPKIAG
-653 GMLFMSVDQDIRLSS
+653 GMLFLSVDQDIRLSS

-682 DLQELNKWSKKVA
+682 DLQELGKWSKKVA

-719 LSIDRE
+719 LQIDRE

-734 RTVATLLNNS
+734 RTIATLLNNS

-755 EMNQYRVVMEL
+755 DMNQYRVVMEL

-776 LKQLMLISR
+776 LKQLMLI
-785 TGERVP
+785 TAGGERVP

-828 EQADAAIDQLLA
+828 EQADAAIDRLLA

-852 GEDQRNATFS
+852 GEDQRNATFN
-862 QGDQFWLFVGV
+862 QGNQVWLFVGV

-903 GALLALYF
+903 GALLTLYF
-911 SGTALNLI
+911 SDTALSLI

-938 VDFALN
+938 VDFALK
-944 AERTLKLSPYEAIV
+944 AERDLGLTPFDAIV

-966 PILMTNFAAMLG
+966 PILMTNLAAMLG
-978 AVPLLMGMG
+978 AVPLLLGMG
-987 EGAELRQPLGVTI
+987 EGAELRQPLGITI
-1000 VGGLAV
+1000 VGGLAL
-1006 SQLFTLYT
+1006 SQLFTLYS
-1014 TPVVYLLLS
+1014 TPAVYLVLS

-1029 PVTTLEEVDH
+1029 PVRDAELSPKATTE
-1039 LSANLTEPHSVKTA
+1039 AIQHSK
-1053 TPQG
+1053 

>member
-1 MKLADAFIHRPVA
+1 MRLANLFIQRPVA
-14 SCLFA
+14 SGLLA
-19 VAIVLLGIISYRQ
+19 LAIVLLGLISYRQ
-32 LPVAPLP
+32 LPVSPLP

-47 VTASLPGASPE
+47 VTANLPGASPE

-82 SNSNQGSTQVRLE
+82 SNSNQGSTQIRLE
-95 FELDRDVDE
+95 FELDRNVDE

-109 QAAINTVRS
+109 QASINAVRA
-118 QLPAGMPGNPTYR
+118 QLPSGMPGNPTYR

-205 RTAISTLNTNVPL
+205 RTAISAMNTNVPL
-218 GTLETEDLR
+218 GVLEASNER
-227 WQIATS
+227 RQIATS
-233 QTLRSS
+233 QTLRSAS
-239 ADYQQL
+239 DYQQL
-245 IIKTVNGAPIRL
+245 IIKTVDGAPIRL
-257 ADVATVSD
+257 SDVALVSD

-303 QLPVLQALSPKDATL
+303 QLPTLQALSPKDSNL

-330 TLKEAEISLAISIGL
+330 TLNEAEISLAISIGL

-355 SWRSALIPT
+355 SVRSALIPT
-364 LAIPVALVGA
+364 LAIPVSLVGA
-374 FSLMLAFGFSL
+374 FVVMYLFGFSL

-412 RHLELGKTPM
+412 RHLDMGKTPL

-429 AEVGYTLIAM
+429 GEVGYTLIAM

-465 ITLVGA
+465 ISLVGA

-489 LLRRSRQISVTA
+489 LLKPSGKTKQITA
-501 TATATAPSSMSDA
+501 EKPSL
-514 NEGAGRF
+514 F
-521 AQFQSLYTSS
+521 AQLQQRYQQSLRFV
-531 LRTVLAYKK
+531 LGFKKTVLL
-540 SVLVALVA
+540 VLAG
-548 LFGLNV
+548 LFGLNI
-554 WLFQQLPGGML
+554 WLFQTLPGGML

-592 EAFRQFLLKDPA
+592 EAFRQYLMTDPA

-630 SERKISAQEV
+630 SERKVSAQEV
-640 VDRIRMNAPKIAG
+640 VDRIRANAPKIAG
-653 GMLFMSVDQDIRLSS
+653 GMLFLSVDQDIRLSS

-682 DLQELNKWSKKVA
+682 DLQELGKWSKKVA

-719 LSIDRE
+719 LQIDRE

-755 EMNQYRVVMEL
+755 DMNQYRVVMEL

-776 LKQLMLISR
+776 LKQLMLI
-785 TGERVP
+785 TAGGERVP

-828 EQADAAIDQLLA
+828 EQADAAIDRLLA

-852 GEDQRNATFS
+852 GEDQRNATFD
-862 QGDQFWLFVGV
+862 QGNQVWLFVGV

-903 GALLALYF
+903 GALLTLYF
-911 SGTALNLI
+911 SNTALSLI

-938 VDFALN
+938 VDFALK
-944 AERTLKLSPYEAIV
+944 AERDLGLSPFDAIV

-966 PILMTNFAAMLG
+966 PILMTNLAAMLG
-978 AVPLLMGMG
+978 AVPLLLGMG
-987 EGAELRQPLGVTI
+987 EGAELRQPLGITI
-1000 VGGLAV
+1000 VGGLAL
-1006 SQLFTLYT
+1006 SQLFTLYS
-1014 TPVVYLLLS
+1014 TPAVYLVLS

-1029 PVTTLEEVDH
+1029 PVREQAVAE
-1039 LSANLTEPHSVKTA
+1039 LSATA
-1053 TPQG
+1053 DAIQQSK

>member
-1 MKLADAFIHRPVA
+1 MRLANLFIQRPVA
-14 SCLFA
+14 SGLFA
-19 VAIVLLGIISYRQ
+19 AAIVLLGLISYRQ
-32 LPVAPLP
+32 LPVSPLP

-82 SNSNQGSTQVRLE
+82 SNSNQGSTQIRLE
-95 FELDRDVDE
+95 FELDRNVDE

-109 QAAINTVRS
+109 QASINAVRA
-118 QLPAGMPGNPTYR
+118 QLPSGMPGNPTYR

-205 RTAISTLNTNVPL
+205 RTAISAMNTNVPL
-218 GTLETEDLR
+218 GVLEASNER

-233 QTLRSS
+233 QTLRSAS
-239 ADYQQL
+239 DYQQL
-245 IIKTVNGAPIRL
+245 IIKTVDGAPIRL
-257 ADVATVSD
+257 SDVALVSD

-303 QLPVLQALSPKDATL
+303 QLPMLQALSPKDSNL

-330 TLKEAEISLAISIGL
+330 TLNEAELSLAISIGL

-355 SWRSALIPT
+355 SVRSALIPT
-364 LAIPVALVGA
+364 LAIPVSLVGA
-374 FSLMLAFGFSL
+374 FVVMYLFGFSL

-412 RHLELGKTPM
+412 RHLDMGKTPL

-429 AEVGYTLIAM
+429 GEVGYTLIAM

-465 ITLVGA
+465 ISLVGA

-489 LLRRSRQISVTA
+489 LLKPSGKTKQITA
-501 TATATAPSSMSDA
+501 EKPSL
-514 NEGAGRF
+514 F
-521 AQFQSLYTSS
+521 ARLQQRYQQSLRFV
-531 LRTVLAYKK
+531 LGFKKTVLL
-540 SVLVALVA
+540 VLAG
-548 LFGLNV
+548 LFGLNI
-554 WLFQQLPGGML
+554 WLFQTLPGGML

-592 EAFRQFLLKDPA
+592 EAFRQYLMTDPA

-617 LSNSLLRVRLKPL
+617 LSNSMLRVRLKPL
-630 SERKISAQEV
+630 NERKVSAQEV
-640 VDRIRMNAPKIAG
+640 VDRIRANAPKIAG
-653 GMLFMSVDQDIRLSS
+653 GMLFLSVDQDIRLSS

-682 DLQELNKWSKKVA
+682 DLQELGKWSKKVA

-719 LSIDRE
+719 LQIDRE

-734 RTVATLLNNS
+734 RTIATLLNNS

-755 EMNQYRVVMEL
+755 DMNQYRVVMEL

-776 LKQLMLISR
+776 LKQLMLI
-785 TGERVP
+785 TAGGERVP

-821 LAPGVTA
+821 LAPGVIA
-828 EQADAAIDQLLA
+828 EQADAAIDRLLA

-852 GEDQRNATFS
+852 GEDQRNATFD
-862 QGDQFWLFVGV
+862 QGNQVWLFVGV

-903 GALLALYF
+903 GALLTLYF
-911 SGTALNLI
+911 SDTALSLI

-938 VDFALN
+938 VDFALK
-944 AERTLKLSPYEAIV
+944 AERDLGLTPFDAIV

-966 PILMTNFAAMLG
+966 PILMTNLAAMLG
-978 AVPLLMGMG
+978 AVPLLLGMG
-987 EGAELRQPLGVTI
+987 EGAELRQPLGITI
-1000 VGGLAV
+1000 VGGLAL
-1006 SQLFTLYT
+1006 SQLFTLYS
-1014 TPVVYLLLS
+1014 TPAVYLVLS

-1029 PVTTLEEVDH
+1029 PVREQVAAELSPKATTE
-1039 LSANLTEPHSVKTA
+1039 AIQHSK
-1053 TPQG
+1053 